1 MTRGPAES
9 ILNLRIGPMQRHGK
23 HRGENRGGNHRGE
36 GGSQVTGGCK
46 ARAGCHAA
54 GVAPHALPRS
64 TSGEMRTSQPNV
76 VVVGSEAAPTATR
89 WAHG

>member
-36 GGSQVTGGCK
+36 GGSQVTGGCRPGPG
-46 ARAGCHAA
+46 ATRRAWH
-54 GVAPHALPRS
+54 PMLSPRS
-64 TSGEMRTSQPNV
+64 FSGEMRNSQPNV